1 MHAISLKEAKTFLQY
16 RKKKLRA
23 MYSGKILYKVPIVLE
38 ITSTSGLPMLECFS
52 VSSCLDSG
60 QTEQCV
66 QMSSGK
72 GMHGV

>member
-1 MHAISLKEAKTFLQY
+1 
-16 RKKKLRA
+16 